1 MDLNRHPQLKYCRTV
16 VTVWMETAGPAL
28 LQPQLKVL
36 HLLGDIFMKSDKILA
51 ASHCVYV
58 KP

>member
-1 MDLNRHPQLKYCRTV
+1 MWV
-16 VTVWMETAGPAL
+16 EMAGPAL

-36 HLLGDIFMKSDKILA
+36 HLLGDIFMKPDKILA
-51 ASHCVYV
+51 ASHCLYV